1 MRMRRM
7 IWAACI
13 GAGFAGPALS
23 QEPINGR
30 WAIDPQGCRID
41 GDSSETASLYIAART
56 IKWWVAD
63 CRIGKSYK
71 VGNALYIQARC
82 SNEGARHSLAAEVP
96 DALASAIDA
105 FLTRSANG
113 PTGQDEPTPGR

>member
-41 GDSSETASLYIAART
+41 GDTSETAPLYITAKT

-82 SNEGARHSLAAEVP
+82 SNEGARHSLAVKL
-96 DALASAIDA
+96 DLVGRDRLAVTWGGSKVKEMQ
-105 FLTRSANG
+105 RC
-113 PTGQDEPTPGR
+113 R